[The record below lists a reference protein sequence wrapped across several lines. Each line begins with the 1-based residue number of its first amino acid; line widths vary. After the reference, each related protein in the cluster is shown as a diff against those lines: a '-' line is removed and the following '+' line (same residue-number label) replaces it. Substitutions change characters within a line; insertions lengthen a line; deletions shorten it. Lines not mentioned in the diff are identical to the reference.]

1 MTFSQLSTRLQRD
14 EVTGAL
20 FVDRSDTYKGREIAF
35 VYYRTEYQVEH
46 YSHEKAWETR
56 ELLECSTALKCPS
69 IDVHLT
75 TFKKF

>member
-1 MTFSQLSTRLQRD
+1 MTFAQLASRMHRD
-14 EVTGAL
+14 EASAL
-20 FVDRSDTYKGREIAF
+20 FIDKTDTCVGKEVAF
-35 VYYRTEYQVEH
+35 VYYRTGYQVEH

-56 ELLECSTALKCPS
+56 ELLECSKALKCPS